1 MDLILW
7 RHADAEPGSPDIAR
21 RLTPKG
27 VKQAQDVAR
36 WLQSRLTQTPRILV
50 SPAQRTLQTAG
61 ALSEAYEI
69 MPELA
74 PGASAA
80 SILAAAGWPHGR
92 QTILV
97 GHQPSLGEVA
107 SLLIAGVPLP
117 WSIKKGAVWWISQRT
132 RDGEQQIVLRAVV
145 APEFT

>member
-36 WLQSRLTQTPRILV
+36 WLQSRLTQSPRILV
-50 SPAQRTLQTAG
+50 SPAQRTLQTAS

-69 MPELA
+69 MAELA